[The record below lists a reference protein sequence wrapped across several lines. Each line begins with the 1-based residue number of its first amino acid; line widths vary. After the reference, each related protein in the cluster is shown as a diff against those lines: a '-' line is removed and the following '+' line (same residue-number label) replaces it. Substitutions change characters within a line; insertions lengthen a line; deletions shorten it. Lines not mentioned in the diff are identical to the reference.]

1 MKRIILPFALGLAA
15 GAPGAW
21 SQPASAAPVAMAP
34 EPSLSFVVTPA
45 VVSQYMF
52 RGVRSGGLSF
62 EPTIEADYGNLAV
75 GVWMN
80 TPIRDKVPGQSD
92 PEIDPYGSYTF
103 NLSGALSV
111 QPGFTVYSYMRAPLD
126 QGFYHAT
133 FEPSLAVNYTLR
145 GVRLTPKL
153 YYTFV
158 LEGPT
163 YELNAS
169 SAVPLAELGTE
180 LDFTA
185 TGGTFSHK
193 NVVNGATPKVKNWG
207 NYWLLG
213 VAAPFTISRSAK
225 LSVGFAYTAGSGNY
239 VRQGSA
245 SKVKNAAAIGRG
257 VFTLSYAWT
266 F

>member
-21 SQPASAAPVAMAP
+21 SQPASATSVAMAS

-45 VVSQYMF
+45 IVSQYMF
-52 RGVRSGGLSF
+52 RGVRMGGLSF
-62 EPTIEADYGNLAV
+62 QPSVEADCGDLAV

-111 QPGFTVYSYMRAPLD
+111 QPGFTVYTYGHAPLD

-153 YYTFV
+153 YYDVV

-163 YELNAS
+163 YEFDAS

-185 TGGTFSHK
+185 TVGTFAQK
-193 NVVNGATPKVKNWG
+193 NVVNGATPKVKKWG
-207 NYWLLG
+207 NYWLFG
-213 VAAPFTISRSAK
+213 VAAPFTISSSAK
-225 LSVGFAYTAGSGNY
+225 FTVGFAYTAGSGNY
-239 VRQGSA
+239 MKQGFA
-245 SKVKNAAAIGRG
+245 SKVKNGAALGRG
-257 VFTLSYAWT
+257 VVSVSYNWT